1 MVADMEVDMVAD
13 MVTDINIE
21 IKLGEI
27 VCHGGWL
34 IGPKLFRPE
43 VYLACASFKL
53 CEFIKSISRNMIWGL
68 FCYKLCNSDQSVGQ
82 GSSHSWYRWVS
93 PPQRLRQ

>member
-13 MVTDINIE
+13 MVTDNME
-21 IKLGEI
+21 IKFGEI
-27 VCHGGWL
+27 ICHEGRL

-53 CEFIKSISRNMIWGL
+53 CEFIKSVVFL
-68 FCYKLCNSDQSVGQ
+68 
-82 GSSHSWYRWVS
+82 
-93 PPQRLRQ
+93 

>member
-1 MVADMEVDMVAD
+1 MVADMVADMEVDMVAD

-21 IKLGEI
+21 IKFGEI

-53 CEFIKSISRNMIWGL
+53 CEFIKSVVFL
-68 FCYKLCNSDQSVGQ
+68 
-82 GSSHSWYRWVS
+82 
-93 PPQRLRQ
+93 